1 MASTKT
7 KERKRSRG
15 PARRASPRMEA
26 AQKQLE
32 QVTGYARG
40 RVKERLD
47 FQRGLLVSV
56 LEDMAEGLSSATRR
70 APSPA
75 SQRMLETGERMF
87 RGASSRLD
95 AQSVE
100 AFLDRTGQ
108 FVRQRPRLLLT
119 GLLGA
124 GLLAG
129 RMFRASGAGD
139 VEREAES

>member
-7 KERKRSRG
+7 SGKKRSRG
-15 PARRASPRMEA
+15 KARGVSPRMEA

-40 RVKERLD
+40 RVMERLD

-56 LEDMAEGLSSATRR
+56 LEDMADGLGSATRR

-75 SQRMLETGERMF
+75 SQRVLETGERVV
-87 RGASSRLD
+87 RGASSRLNE
-95 AQSVE
+95 QSVE
-100 AFLDRTGQ
+100 ALLDRTGQ
-108 FVRQRPRLLLT
+108 FVRERPGWLLT

-124 GLLAG
+124 GLIAG
-129 RMFRASGAGD
+129 RVYRASNAGD
-139 VEREAES
+139 VEGEGE

>member
-7 KERKRSRG
+7 TGRRRSSG
-15 PARRASPRMEA
+15 PARRISPRMEA
-26 AQKQLE
+26 AQKQFE

-40 RVKERLD
+40 RVMERLD

-56 LEDMAEGLSSATRR
+56 LEDMAEGLGSATRR

-95 AQSVE
+95 EQSVE
-100 AFLDRTGQ
+100 ALLDRTGQ
-108 FVRQRPRLLLT
+108 FVRQRPGWLLT

-124 GLLAG
+124 GMLAG
-129 RMFRASGAGD
+129 RLFRASGAGAG
-139 VEREAES
+139 EGGTE